1 MTEKSGLEMIEN
13 IKTRLELIERRFANM
28 ELMIKELLNRTNK
41 NEHLET
47 SKPMILATAEL
58 TKTMVVPQSC
68 TCLAPVK
75 TTIGQTKQEVKIG
88 DSPVNL
94 PAVNSDGKI
103 KILGQIKNK
112 DGRLVSGVN
121 VKVFNN
127 NNKMIKETK
136 TNRAGEW
143 MCLLPSGKY
152 KAEYFLENMVNDNVN
167 FNALPGQTLV
177 RVAQP
182 INREG

>member
-1 MTEKSGLEMIEN
+1 MAEKSGLEMLEDM
-13 IKTRLELIERRFANM
+13 RLKLEAMERRFANM
-28 ELMIKELLNRTNK
+28 EFMLKELLNRANGGEK
-41 NEHLET
+41 KQQE
-47 SKPMILATAEL
+47 KPVISATAEL
-58 TKTMVVPQSC
+58 PKTMVVPQSC
-68 TCLAPVK
+68 ACPAPTNKVE
-75 TTIGQTKQEVKIG
+75 IGQVKKEIKIG
-88 DSPVNL
+88 DPPVNST
-94 PAVNSDGKI
+94 AANVDGKI

-121 VKVFNN
+121 VKVFNASN
-127 NNKMIKETK
+127 QMVKETK

-152 KAEYFLENMVNDNVN
+152 KAEYLLDNVVSGSVN

-182 INREG
+182 TK

>member
-1 MTEKSGLEMIEN
+1 MAEKSGLEMLEDM
-13 IKTRLELIERRFANM
+13 RLKLEAMERRFSNM
-28 ELMIKELLNRTNK
+28 EFMLKELLNRVNGGEK
-41 NEHLET
+41 KQQQE
-47 SKPMILATAEL
+47 KPVISATAEL
-58 TKTMVVPQSC
+58 PKIDNI
-68 TCLAPVK
+68 APNCACPTPTNKVA
-75 TTIGQTKQEVKIG
+75 IGQVKKEIKIG
-88 DSPVNL
+88 DPPVNSQ
-94 PAVNSDGKI
+94 ASNTDGKI

-121 VKVFNN
+121 VKIFNASN
-127 NNKMIKETK
+127 QIVKETK

-152 KAEYFLENMVNDNVN
+152 KAEYLLDDIVSGSVN

-182 INREG
+182 TK